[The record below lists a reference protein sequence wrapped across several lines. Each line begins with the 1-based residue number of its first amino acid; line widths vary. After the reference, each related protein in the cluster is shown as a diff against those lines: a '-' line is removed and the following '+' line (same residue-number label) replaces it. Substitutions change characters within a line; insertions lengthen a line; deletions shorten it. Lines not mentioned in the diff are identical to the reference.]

1 MGRNQPPLEALAV
14 REATKEPAFRTCE
27 QSIPEHFEDAKR
39 QGSCEWLARRR
50 IETGGAPY
58 DMHETNGKPRLD
70 RSFPLRS
77 VPD

>member
-1 MGRNQPPLEALAV
+1 MGRDQPPSEALAT
-14 REATKEPAFRTCE
+14 REATKESGVS
-27 QSIPEHFEDAKR
+27 QSQQFIPERFEDAKR
-39 QGSCEWLARRR
+39 QGRREWLARRR
-50 IETGGAPY
+50 IETGGALL